1 MVKVKITKNDFSDTP
16 VTLMDNKIS
25 VTFLTLVILGY
36 SWLTSVIKF
45 AIYLLQYL
53 QGAIFK

>member
-1 MVKVKITKNDFSDTP
+1 MVKVTTTKNDFSDTP

>member
-1 MVKVKITKNDFSDTP
+1 MVKVTITKNDFSDTP
-16 VTLMDNKIS
+16 VTLMDNKIL